1 MPNGLTFTKLLKP
14 VIFALRRQ
22 IQQIMGY
29 LGGSFLM
36 GDIFNKCKEEVL
48 PNVGL
53 FSKLIFLIH
62 LRFCPAR
69 KLNFWVYDQFKK
81 NDHLSLWDQR
91 RGNFKSFHGSKNSLY
106 FKNKGPGKNNRKCKA
121 ALPCVQYGR
130 LYFSFSPQVK
140 NEALKKAK
148 KNLKL
153 FVISVKIH
161 YWWYNGGN
169 RRDISSYLWRNLG
182 SFSLM
187 AKLT

>member
-14 VIFALRRQ
+14 VFFALRRQ

-29 LGGSFLM
+29 LGGLFLM
-36 GDIFNKCKEEVL
+36 GDIFSKCKEELL
-48 PNVGL
+48 PSVGL

-161 YWWYNGGN
+161 Y
-169 RRDISSYLWRNLG
+169 L
-182 SFSLM
+182 
-187 AKLT
+187 